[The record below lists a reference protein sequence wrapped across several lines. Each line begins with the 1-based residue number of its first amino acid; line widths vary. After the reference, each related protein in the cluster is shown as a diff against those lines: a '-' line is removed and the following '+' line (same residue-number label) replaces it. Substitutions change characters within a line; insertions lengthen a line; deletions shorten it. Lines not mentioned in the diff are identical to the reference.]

1 MNLGNISI
9 TLKLL
14 KNTPMA
20 NQYVDLETLKFLLY
34 KVQDLQEVLDQE
46 RYADYDKASIE
57 LLLNSVKDFSDKELF
72 PYFREMDEKPAH
84 FKDGEIVVHPQV
96 TKYMAAG
103 GEMGLIA
110 SPFSYEDGGMQM
122 PAMALHAATFIQ
134 DAANNHLPGY
144 IGLTI
149 GSAELIAHFANQE
162 LKDTYLPNMLSGQ
175 WGGTMC
181 LTEPQAGSSL
191 SDIVTSATPDGDSYK
206 IHGQKIFISG
216 GDYQGAENIVHLVLA
231 RIKGAPAGTKGI
243 SLFVVPKHRP
253 TTDGSLAPND
263 VTTVA
268 DFEKMGQKG
277 YCTTHLFFGDKE
289 DCQGW
294 LVGEANQ
301 GLKYMFL
308 MMNGARI
315 GVGRGATAIA
325 SAAYQASLN
334 YANERPQGR
343 QLTSTGKKDA
353 NQEQTLIINHP
364 DVRRM
369 LLLQKVITE
378 GAQSLFLLTAKYHD
392 LSIASADA
400 DARERYR
407 LLLEIMTPV
416 VKTYPSEMG
425 ITSVNNGVQVLGGY
439 GFCSEYIL
447 QQYLRDI
454 RISAIYEGTTGIQS
468 QDLLGRKIT
477 MENGK
482 ALQLLSEEIKN
493 SIKASMVHESLA
505 PYAKKLGAKLEL
517 TQEVL
522 QSLKGF
528 AKKGDYQRFLA
539 DATPFM
545 EFFSTI
551 VMSWLWLDIGRTAQ
565 EALVTGSTENSTDF
579 YESKIHAMEFYFKY
593 ELPKTTGLSEIL
605 MDNRK
610 ALTIG
615 TDTKV
620 FA

>member
-1 MNLGNISI
+1 
-9 TLKLL
+9 
-14 KNTPMA
+14 MA

-34 KVQDLQEVLDQE
+34 QVNDLHAVLNQE
-46 RYADYDKASIE
+46 RYAEYDQESIE
-57 LLLNSVKDFSDKELF
+57 LMLNSVKDFSDKELY
-72 PYFREMDEKPAH
+72 PYFREMDEQPAH

-96 TKYMAAG
+96 TKFMKAG

-110 SPFSYEDGGMQM
+110 SSFSYEDGGMQM

-149 GSAELIAHFANQE
+149 GAAELIAHFANQT

-191 SDIVTSATPDGDSYK
+191 SDIVTSATPDGDAYK
-206 IHGQKIFISG
+206 IHGQKIFISA

-243 SLFVVPKHRP
+243 SLFVVPKNRP
-253 TTDGSLAPND
+253 IEGGLTFND

-289 DCQGW
+289 DCHGW

-343 QLTSTGKKDA
+343 QLTSSGKKDA

-369 LLLQKVITE
+369 LLLQKVISE
-378 GAQSLFLLTAKYHD
+378 GSQSLFLLTAKYHD
-392 LSIASADA
+392 LSVSAA
-400 DARERYR
+400 TAEEREKYK

-425 ITSVNNGVQVLGGY
+425 ITAVNNGVQVLGGY

-482 ALQLLSEEIKN
+482 ALHLLSEEIQS
-493 SIKASMVHESLA
+493 SIKAATAHESLA
-505 PYAKKLGAKLEL
+505 PYAKKLGGKLQL

-522 QSLKGF
+522 QGLMGF
-528 AKKGDYQRFLA
+528 AMKGDYQRFLA

-551 VMSWLWLDIGRTAQ
+551 VISWLWLDIAREAQ
-565 EALVTGSTENSTDF
+565 NGIVTGNNAHSAEF

-593 ELPKTTGLSEIL
+593 ELPKTTGLAEIL
-605 MDNRK
+605 MDTEK

-615 TDTKV
+615 TNKKV
-620 FA
+620 FV

>member
-1 MNLGNISI
+1 
-9 TLKLL
+9 
-14 KNTPMA
+14 MA

-34 KVQDLQEVLDQE
+34 KVNSLQDVLDQE
-46 RYADYDKASIE
+46 RYADYDQESID

-72 PYFREMDEKPAH
+72 PYFREMDENPAH
-84 FKDGEIVVHPQV
+84 FKDGEIIVHPQV
-96 TKYMAAG
+96 TKYMKAG
-103 GEMGLIA
+103 GEMGLLA
-110 SPFSYEDGGMQM
+110 GPFSYEHGGMQL
-122 PAMALHAATFIQ
+122 PAMAAHASIFIQ

-144 IGLTI
+144 IGLTV
-149 GSAELIAHFANQE
+149 GSAELIAHFGNEE
-162 LKDTYLPNMLSGQ
+162 LRETYLPNMLSGQ

-191 SDIVTSATPDGDSYK
+191 SDITTSATPDGDTYK

-231 RIKGAPAGTKGI
+231 RIKGAPSGTKGI
-243 SLFVVPKHRP
+243 SLFVVPKKRP
-253 TTDGSLAPND
+253 LADGSLTAND

-268 DFEKMGQKG
+268 DFEKMGQRG
-277 YCTTHLFFGDKE
+277 YCTTHLFFGDAANCE
-289 DCQGW
+289 GW
-294 LVGEANQ
+294 LVGEANK

-315 GVGRGATAIA
+315 GVGRGAAAIA

-343 QLTSTGKKDA
+343 KLTSTGKKDA

-378 GAQSLFLLTAKYHD
+378 GSQSLVFLTAKYHD
-392 LSIASADA
+392 LSIASATA
-400 DARERYR
+400 EEREKYR

-416 VKTYPSEMG
+416 VKTYPSEAG

-477 MENGK
+477 MDDGK
-482 ALQLLSEEIKN
+482 ALELLSVEIAN
-493 SIKASMVHESLA
+493 SIKSSMAHDNLKT
-505 PYAKKLGAKLEL
+505 YAQKLRGKLEL

-522 QSLKGF
+522 QSLMSF
-528 AKKGDYQRFLA
+528 AAKGDYQRFLA

-551 VMSWLWLDIGRTAQ
+551 ILSWLWLDIGREAQ
-565 EALVTGSTENSTDF
+565 NALVTGSKEHSTEF

-593 ELPKTTGLSEIL
+593 ELPKTSGLAEIL
-605 MDNRK
+605 MDNEK

-615 TDTKV
+615 TDKEV
-620 FA
+620 FV

>member
-1 MNLGNISI
+1 
-9 TLKLL
+9 
-14 KNTPMA
+14 MA
-20 NQYVDLETLKFLLY
+20 NQYVDLETLKYLLFQ
-34 KVQDLQEVLDQE
+34 VQDLKEVLEQE
-46 RYADYDKASIE
+46 RYSEYDEEAVEMFID
-57 LLLNSVKDFSDKELF
+57 SVKDYADKEMY
-72 PYFREMDEKPAH
+72 PYFKEMDEHPAH

-96 TKYMAAG
+96 TKYMKEA
-103 GEMGLIA
+103 GEMGFIGA
-110 SPFSYEDGGMQM
+110 PFDYDAGGLQM
-122 PAMALHAATFIQ
+122 PSMAVNASSFIQ
-134 DAANNHLPGY
+134 EAANNHLPGY
-144 IGLTI
+144 VGLTL
-149 GSAELIAHFANQE
+149 GAAELIVHFANQE
-162 LKDTYLPNMLSGQ
+162 LNQTYVPKMISGE

-191 SDIVTSATPDGDSYK
+191 SDIVTSATPDGDTYK

-243 SLFVVPKHRP
+243 SLFVVPKNRP
-253 TTDGSLAPND
+253 KSDGSLESND

-268 DFEKMGQKG
+268 DFQKMGQRG

-289 DCQGW
+289 DCTGW
-294 LVGEANQ
+294 LVGEPNQ
-301 GLKYMFL
+301 GLRYMFL

-315 GVGRGATAIA
+315 AVGRGAAAIA
-325 SAAYQASLN
+325 TGAYHASLN
-334 YANERPQGR
+334 YAHERPQGR
-343 QLTSTGKKDA
+343 ELQSSGKKDA
-353 NQEQTLIINHP
+353 SQEQTLIVNHP

-369 LLLQKVITE
+369 LLLQKAITE
-378 GAQSLFLLTAKYHD
+378 GSLSLVFLCSKYYD
-392 LSIASADA
+392 LSVAASDEKES
-400 DARERYR
+400 ERYK
-407 LLLEIMTPV
+407 LLLEIMTPI

-425 ITSVNNGVQVLGGY
+425 ITSINNGVQVLGGY

-477 MENGK
+477 MANGK
-482 ALQLLSEEIKN
+482 ALQLLSEEIKQ
-493 SIKASMVHESLA
+493 SIGEAMAHESLA

-522 QSLKGF
+522 QSLMGY
-528 AKKGDYQRFLA
+528 AMQGDYQRFLA

-551 VMSWLWLDIGRTAQ
+551 VMAWQWLVIGTNAQ
-565 EALVTGSTENSTDF
+565 QALVMGSKRNSEEF
-579 YESKIHAMEFYFKY
+579 YESKLHTMKFYFKY
-593 ELPKTTGLSEIL
+593 ELPKTQGLSEIL
-605 MDNRK
+605 MDK
-610 ALTIG
+610 EALTLN
-615 TDTKV
+615 TDKKI

>member
-1 MNLGNISI
+1 
-9 TLKLL
+9 
-14 KNTPMA
+14 MA

-34 KVQDLQEVLDQE
+34 NVQGLQEVLDQE
-46 RYADYDKASIE
+46 RYADYDKDSIE

-96 TKYMAAG
+96 NKFMAAG

-162 LKDTYLPNMLSGQ
+162 LKDTYLPNMLTGQ

-191 SDIVTSATPDGDSYK
+191 SDIVTAATPDGDAYK

-243 SLFVVPKHRP
+243 SLFVVPKNRP
-253 TTDGSLAPND
+253 TADGGLERND

-315 GVGRGATAIA
+315 GVGRGAAAIA

-378 GAQSLFLLTAKYHD
+378 GSQSLVLLTAKYHD
-392 LSIASADA
+392 LSIASAA
-400 DARERYR
+400 AEERERYR

-416 VKTYPSEMG
+416 VKTYPSEAG

-493 SIKASMVHESLA
+493 TIKASMAHESLT
-505 PYAKKLGAKLEL
+505 PYAKKLGAKLQL

-522 QSLKGF
+522 QSLMGF
-528 AKKGDYQRFLA
+528 AMKGDYQRFLA

-551 VMSWLWLDIGRTAQ
+551 VLSWLWLDIGRTAQ
-565 EALVTGSTENSTDF
+565 EALVTGSKEHSTDF

-593 ELPKTTGLSEIL
+593 ELPKTTGLAEIL

-615 TDTKV
+615 TDKEV

>member
-1 MNLGNISI
+1 
-9 TLKLL
+9 
-14 KNTPMA
+14 MA

-34 KVQDLQEVLDQE
+34 KVHGVQEVLDQE
-46 RYADYDKASIE
+46 RYADYDAASIE
-57 LLLNSVKDFSDKELF
+57 MLLNSVKDFSDKELF
-72 PYFREMDEKPAH
+72 PYFRDMDENPAH
-84 FKDGEIVVHPQV
+84 FKDGEILVHPQV
-96 TKYMAAG
+96 NKYMKAG
-103 GEMGLIA
+103 GEMGFI
-110 SPFSYEDGGMQM
+110 SGGFPYEDGGMQLPSM
-122 PAMALHAATFIQ
+122 VVNASAFIQ

-144 IGLTI
+144 IGLTV
-149 GSAELIAHFANQE
+149 GAAELITHFANKE
-162 LKDTYLPNMLSGQ
+162 LNETYVPKMLEGT

-191 SDIVTSATPDGDSYK
+191 SDIVTSATPDGGSYK

-216 GDYQGAENIVHLVLA
+216 GDYKGAENIIHLVLA
-231 RIKGAPAGTKGI
+231 RVKGAPAGTKGI
-243 SLFVVPKHRP
+243 SLFIVPKNKP
-253 TTDGSLAPND
+253 NSDGSLTPNNVQT
-263 VTTVA
+263 VT
-268 DFEKMGQKG
+268 DFQKMGQRG

-289 DCQGW
+289 ESQGW
-294 LVGEANQ
+294 LVGEENQ

-315 GVGRGATAIA
+315 AVGRGAAAIA

-334 YANERPQGR
+334 YANERAQGR
-343 QLTSTGKKDA
+343 KLTSTGKKNA
-353 NQEQTLIINHP
+353 TEEQTLIINHP

-369 LLLQKVITE
+369 LLLQKVVTE
-378 GAQSLFLLTAKYHD
+378 GSQSLVLLAAKYHD
-392 LSIASADA
+392 LSISSADA
-400 DARERYR
+400 DVREKYR

-425 ITSVNNGVQVLGGY
+425 KTAVDNGLQVLGGY
-439 GFCSEYIL
+439 GFCADYVL

-454 RISAIYEGTTGIQS
+454 RISALYEGTTGIQS
-468 QDLLGRKIT
+468 QDLLGRKVT
-477 MENGK
+477 MDNGK
-482 ALQLLSEEIKN
+482 ALQLLSAEIMN
-493 SIKASMVHESLA
+493 SIKASMAHESLE

-522 QSLKGF
+522 QSLMRF

-545 EFFSTI
+545 EFFSNI
-551 VMSWLWLDIGRTAQ
+551 LIGWLWLDIAREAQ
-565 EALVTGSTENSTDF
+565 NGLVTGSKENSTDF

-593 ELPKTTGLSEIL
+593 ELPKTTGLAEIL
-605 MDNRK
+605 MDNSQ

-615 TDTKV
+615 TDKKV

>member
-1 MNLGNISI
+1 
-9 TLKLL
+9 
-14 KNTPMA
+14 MA
-20 NQYVDLETLKFLLY
+20 NQYVDIETLKFLLY
-34 KVQDLQEVLDQE
+34 KVQGLQDVLDQE
-46 RYADYDKASIE
+46 RYADYDRESVD

-72 PYFREMDEKPAH
+72 PYFKEMDEKPAH

-96 TKYMAAG
+96 TKYMKAG

-110 SPFSYEDGGMQM
+110 GSFPYENGGMQL
-122 PAMALHAATFIQ
+122 PAMVAHSSAFIQ
-134 DAANNHLPGY
+134 DAANNHMPGY
-144 IGLTI
+144 IGLTV
-149 GSAELIAHFANQE
+149 GAAELITHFANE
-162 LKDTYLPNMLSGQ
+162 ALNDTYVPNMLTGQ

-191 SDIVTSATPDGDSYK
+191 SDIVTSATPDGDHYK

-243 SLFVVPKHRP
+243 SLFVVPKNRP
-253 TTDGSLAPND
+253 TDGGLESND

-268 DFEKMGQKG
+268 DFQKMGQKG

-315 GVGRGATAIA
+315 GVGRGAAAIA
-325 SAAYQASLN
+325 TAAYQASLN

-343 QLTSTGKKDA
+343 QLQSSGKKDA

-369 LLLQKVITE
+369 LLLQKAVSE
-378 GAQSLFLLTAKYHD
+378 GSLSLILLTAKYHD

-400 DARERYR
+400 DEREKYR

-425 ITSVNNGVQVLGGY
+425 KIAVDNGVQVLGGY
-439 GFCSEYIL
+439 GFCSDYIL

-454 RISAIYEGTTGIQS
+454 RIFAIYEGTTGIQS
-468 QDLLGRKIT
+468 QDLLGRKVT
-477 MENGK
+477 MDNGK
-482 ALQLLSEEIKN
+482 ALQLLSEEIQS
-493 SIKASMVHESLA
+493 SIKAAMAHESLA
-505 PYAKKLGAKLEL
+505 PYAKKLGGKLAL

-522 QSLKGF
+522 QSLMGF
-528 AKKGDYQRFLA
+528 AMKGDYQRFLA

-545 EFFSTI
+545 EFFSNI
-551 VMSWLWLDIGRTAQ
+551 VMAWLWLDIAREAQ
-565 EALVTGSTENSTDF
+565 NALVTGSTENSTDF
-579 YESKIHAMEFYFKY
+579 YESKIHTMEFYFKY
-593 ELPKTTGLSEIL
+593 ELPKTTGLAEIL
-605 MDNRK
+605 MDK
-610 ALTIG
+610 QALTLN
-615 TDTKV
+615 TDKKV